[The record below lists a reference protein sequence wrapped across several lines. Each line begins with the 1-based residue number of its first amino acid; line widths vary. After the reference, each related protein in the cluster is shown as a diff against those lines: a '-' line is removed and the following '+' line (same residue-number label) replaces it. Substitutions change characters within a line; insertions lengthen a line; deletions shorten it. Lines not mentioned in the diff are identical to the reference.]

1 MVFVAIVVLEVNCY
15 LGHVKKWN
23 GMEWNGDNQ
32 ARTNNAVESFHESL
46 RRRIKVP
53 HPYLFAFLGYLQQ
66 NNLIQS
72 VERQQNYVTR
82 LFIFCTCM
90 FFSVTKKPL
99 FGLQACVGNYQ
110 KITNT
115 NATANN
121 PPIYKNKGRHYF
133 CNAIIITVYSIRR
146 IRTSIAK

>member
-1 MVFVAIVVLEVNCY
+1 ME
-15 LGHVKKWN
+15 WN
-23 GMEWNGDNQ
+23 GMEWRQSGENQ
-32 ARTNNAVESFHESL
+32 QRCRKLSCIPSSAYQSSTSTFICFSGISTAKQPYTVSRTSAELCHTFIH
-46 RRRIKVP
+46 
-53 HPYLFAFLGYLQQ
+53 FLH
-66 NNLIQS
+66 
-72 VERQQNYVTR
+72 VYV
-82 LFIFCTCM
+82 